1 MLKIKKFRRQVMYQI
16 KIFNSHDLQILE
28 DLINMWLMEHA
39 NLNVVDIKFTS
50 NSTTTN
56 NFWNKE
62 YAGIIVWEK
71 D

>member
-1 MLKIKKFRRQVMYQI
+1 MYQI

-56 NFWNKE
+56 NYWNKE